1 MMFKS
6 LDANVEIK
14 FPRVCA
20 SECPVSTVMQKNFD
34 PNDPH
39 LSMQ

>member
-6 LDANVEIK
+6 LDADVEIK

-20 SECPVSTVMQKNFD
+20 SECPVSTVMDRFFE
-34 PNDPH
+34 PNDPEVSK
-39 LSMQ
+39 L